1 MNMQNSISSKKIAM
15 FMQNNVFVV
24 FLLVLIVC
32 ACFFVPNFATKTNL
46 LNVFI
51 QISINGLLA
60 TGMTY
65 VIITGGIDLSVGSV
79 AALSGIAATAILTR
93 MPKDT
98 SLLVCVLVT
107 IAVAIVVGTLCGSF
121 IGAAVAKLK
130 IVPFI
135 ATFVVY
141 SAARGFAYI
150 YTHSKPIYELPDSF
164 STIGVG
170 YFMGVPILGILLV
183 VTLLVALFIER
194 KTVVGRHIFA
204 VGSNEEVAKL
214 SGVKV
219 TKIIMGVYI
228 ACSCLAALGG
238 ICLASRLGSGQP
250 SAANGYELHAIAAV
264 AMGGTSMSGGSG
276 SIMKTVTG
284 ITTIGIINNC
294 LSLLRVDSYWQPVAM
309 GIIIFAAVTFDQL
322 KVSKK

>member
-1 MNMQNSISSKKIAM
+1 MKKQDRILAGHAVS
-15 FMQNNVFVV
+15 FVQDNVFVL
-24 FLLVLIVC
+24 FLLVLIAC
-32 ACFFVPNFATKTNL
+32 ACIFVPNFFTKTNL

-79 AALSGIAATAILTR
+79 AALAGIAATAILTR
-93 MPKDT
+93 MPEDT
-98 SLLVCVLVT
+98 SLAVCILVAVL
-107 IAVAIVVGTLCGSF
+107 AALVVGVLCGSF
-121 IGAAVAKLK
+121 IGFAVARLK
-130 IVPFI
+130 MVPFI

-164 STIGVG
+164 STLGVG
-170 YFMGVPILGILLV
+170 YVLGVPNLGILLV
-183 VTLLVALFIER
+183 VTLAIALFVER
-194 KTVVGRHIFA
+194 KTTYGRHIFA

-219 TKIIMGVYI
+219 TRIMLGVHI
-228 ACSCLAALGG
+228 TCSVLAALGG

-250 SAANGYELHAIAAV
+250 GAANGYELHAIAAV

-276 SIMKTVTG
+276 SILKTITG
-284 ITTIGIINNC
+284 IITIGIINNC
-294 LSLLRVDSYWQPVAM
+294 LSLLRVDSYWQPVVM
-309 GIIIFAAVTFDQL
+309 GVIIFAAVTFDKL
-322 KVSKK
+322 KVSTK

>member
-1 MNMQNSISSKKIAM
+1 MKKHNTISSGGVTDFI
-15 FMQNNVFVV
+15 QNNVFVI
-24 FLLVLIVC
+24 FLLILIVC
-32 ACFFVPNFATKTNL
+32 ACVFVPNFFTKTNL

-79 AALSGIAATAILTR
+79 AALAGIAATAILTR
-93 MPKDT
+93 MPEET
-98 SLLVCVLVT
+98 SLGVCLLVMVVV
-107 IAVAIVVGTLCGSF
+107 AVIVGGICGSF
-121 IGAAVAKLK
+121 IGFAVAKLK

-164 STIGVG
+164 STLGVG
-170 YFMGVPILGILLV
+170 YILGIPILGILLV
-183 VTLLVALFIER
+183 FTLAVALFMER
-194 KTVVGRHIFA
+194 KTTFGRHIFA
-204 VGSNEEVAKL
+204 VGSNEEVSKL

-219 TKIIMGVYI
+219 TRIIMGVHM
-228 ACSCLAALGG
+228 ACSILAALGG

-276 SIMKTVTG
+276 SILKTITG

-322 KVSKK
+322 KVSRK

>member
-1 MNMQNSISSKKIAM
+1 MKEQDRISSRHVST
-15 FMQNNVFVV
+15 FVQDHVFVI
-24 FLLVLIVC
+24 FLLILIVC
-32 ACFFVPNFATKTNL
+32 ACIFVPNFFTKTNL
-46 LNVFI
+46 LNVFV

-79 AALSGIAATAILTR
+79 AALAGIGATAVLTR
-93 MPKDT
+93 MPEET
-98 SLLVCVLVT
+98 SLAVCIAVT
-107 IAVAIVVGTLCGSF
+107 ILVALIAGTLCGSF
-121 IGAAVAKLK
+121 IGFAVAKLK
-130 IVPFI
+130 MVPFI

-164 STIGVG
+164 SYVLGI
-170 YFMGVPILGILLV
+170 PNLGILLV
-183 VTLLVALFIER
+183 VTLAIALFVER
-194 KTVVGRHIFA
+194 RTTYGRHIFA

-219 TKIIMGVYI
+219 TKIIMGI
-228 ACSCLAALGG
+228 HITCSILAALGG

-250 SAANGYELHAIAAV
+250 GAANGYELHAIAAV

-276 SIMKTVTG
+276 SILKTITG
-284 ITTIGIINNC
+284 IITIGIINNC
-294 LSLLRVDSYWQPVAM
+294 LSLLRVDSYWQPVVM
-309 GIIIFAAVTFDQL
+309 GIIIFAAVTFDKL
-322 KVSKK
+322 KVGAK